1 MTKKQFLHKCAG
13 METTDIVALAKNVL
27 TETQASA
34 VINALNS
41 AMDEAE
47 TDAGF
52 YIKGFRTVFEGETIE
67 AYGNNNCGCYTSI
80 KL

>member
-13 METTDIVALAKNVL
+13 MEAADIIKAAKSVL
-27 TETQASA
+27 SEANASA